1 LFVLICSSSSNHKT
15 SRCTLIAIKL
25 RAGRAASFSGDIGH
39 VHDFSA
45 ASRHRGTGLVR
56 LLDGSTH
63 RDD

>member
-1 LFVLICSSSSNHKT
+1 
-15 SRCTLIAIKL
+15 LIAIKL